1 MSEMRRVCV
10 TGAGGFIASWLVKL
24 LLSKGYKVHGT
35 IRDPSIEDTSHL
47 MKLDKATEN
56 LQLFIAD
63 LFDYNAIKAA
73 ISGCEGVFHLA
84 SPVILTG
91 MSNPEEE
98 IIRPALVG
106 TKNVLKACSEADV
119 KRVVVVASAAA
130 IACNPDWPQDTV
142 LDESSWSD
150 EKFCRE
156 TKSWYC
162 LSKTLAEKEA
172 FKHAQEHGLDVVT
185 ICPSLVFGPL
195 LQSNVNH
202 SSSLLLSFLKGSPEL
217 IEIYGSGSFVDV
229 RDVANALLLVYEEP
243 DASGRY
249 ICSLKQI
256 QIADL
261 IDMLKNIY
269 PNFNYHNNIPEM
281 NEVND
286 LSSEKL
292 KKIGWKCRTLRET
305 ISDSVRCYQEA
316 GLLSMD

>member
-1 MSEMRRVCV
+1 MSEKRRVCV

-35 IRDPSIEDTSHL
+35 IRDPSIEDNSHL

-63 LFDYNAIKAA
+63 LFDYDAIKEA
-73 ISGCEGVFHLA
+73 IYGCEGVFHLA

-91 MSNPEEE
+91 MSNPEEDL
-98 IIRPALVG
+98 IRPALVG
-106 TKNVLKACSEADV
+106 TKNVLKACSEANV
-119 KRVVVVASAAA
+119 KRVVVVSSAAA
-130 IACNPDWPQDTV
+130 IECNPDWPQDTA

-156 TKSWYC
+156 NKSWYC
-162 LSKTLAEKEA
+162 LSKTLAEREA

-185 ICPSLVFGPL
+185 ICPSLIFGPL
-195 LQSNVNH
+195 LQSNVNY
-202 SSSLLLSFLKGSPEL
+202 SSFLLLSFLKGSLEL
-217 IEIYGSGSFVDV
+217 IETYGNGSFVDV

-243 DASGRY
+243 NASGRY
-249 ICSLKQI
+249 ICSFNQI

-261 IDMLKNIY
+261 IDMLKNMY
-269 PNFNYHNNIPEM
+269 PSFNYHNNIPEM

-305 ISDSVRCYQEA
+305 IVDSVRCYQEA
-316 GLLSMD
+316 GLLSME